1 MDFAKLAQENII
13 LKVRTGSH
21 LFGTN
26 TPESDTDYEGI
37 FMPPEEIVFGLGSCK
52 EVDLGTKDKDDT
64 GRNTK
69 DAIDFKIREYR
80 DFCRL
85 ALDNNPNILNII
97 FANEPNI
104 VERNGYGKRLMDNAM
119 LFPHKGGMQKYIAY
133 AKSQLKKMGLKP
145 ENYSKLEQAAEY
157 LEKENQDDI
166 LAYAVERAT
175 ANGVNCM
182 VDNGIGKHILIGDI
196 SLERALKI
204 RKAVGHIKGRLA
216 RASHRAD
223 SWKVY
228 GYDVKFAANLIQ
240 ILMIGIELS
249 TTGKI
254 VFPLAG
260 ADLILGIKRGSY
272 PLEFITRHA
281 EKLVEFLNNSH
292 SVLPVRPRYSEVN
305 SFVMREMKRYYGF
318 VACEGVIK

>member
-1 MDFAKLAQENII
+1 MDFAELAQENII

-21 LFGTN
+21 LFGTD
-26 TPESDTDYEGI
+26 TPDSDTDYEGV

-52 EVDLGTKDKDDT
+52 EVDLGIKDKDDT

-69 DAIDFKIREYR
+69 DAVDFKIREYR

-85 ALDNNPNILNII
+85 ALDNNPNILNIL
-97 FANEPNI
+97 FANHPNI
-104 VERNGYGKRLMDNAM
+104 IERNAYGERLMYNAT
-119 LFPHKGGMQKYIAY
+119 LFPHKGGIQKYIAY

-145 ENYSKLEQAAEY
+145 DNYSKLEQAAEY

-166 LAYAVERAT
+166 LAYAVERAV

-204 RKAVGHIKGRLA
+204 RKAVGHIKGRIA
-216 RASHRAD
+216 RASHR
-223 SWKVY
+223 SEMWKEH
-228 GYDVKFAANLIQ
+228 GFDCKFASNVIQ
-240 ILMIGIELS
+240 ILLIGIELA

-254 VFPLAG
+254 EFPLAE
-260 ADLILGIKRGSY
+260 ADSILNIKNGNWT
-272 PLEFITRHA
+272 LEQVVERAEYFTSLLENTECVLHA
-281 EKLVEFLNNSH
+281 H
-292 SVLPVRPRYSEVN
+292 PRYEEVN
-305 SFVMREMKRYYGF
+305 SFVMSEMKRYFGSRAY
-318 VACEGVIK
+318 

>member
-1 MDFAKLAQENII
+1 MDFSKLAQENII

-26 TPESDTDYEGI
+26 TPESDTDYEGV
-37 FMPPEEIVFGLGSCK
+37 FMPPEETVFGLGSCK
-52 EVDLGTKDKDDT
+52 EVDLGVKDKDET

-85 ALDNNPNILNII
+85 ALDNNPNILNIL
-97 FANEPNI
+97 FANEQNI
-104 VERNGYGKRLMDNAM
+104 IERNEYGKRLMDNAM
-119 LFPHKGGMQKYIAY
+119 LFPHQGGIQKYIAY

-145 ENYSKLEQAAEY
+145 ENYSNLEQAAEY

-175 ANGVNCM
+175 ANGVKCM

-204 RKAVGHIKGRLA
+204 RKAVGHIKGRIE
-216 RASHRAD
+216 RASHRVD
-223 SWKVY
+223 SWKKY
-228 GYDVKFAANLIQ
+228 GFDVKFGANLIQ
-240 ILMIGIELS
+240 ILMIGIELEE
-249 TTGKI
+249 TGKI

-260 ADLILGIKRGSY
+260 ADFILGIKRGSY
-272 PLEFITRHA
+272 SLEFITKHA
-281 EKLVEFLNNSH
+281 EDLVEFLKNGH
-292 SVLPVRPRYSEVN
+292 SILPAHPRYEEVN
-305 SFVMREMKRYYGF
+305 NFVMSEMKHYHGCRDY
-318 VACEGVIK
+318 